1 MFLSPFTQDS
11 LAILLKRS
19 GYVPEEFWGPL
30 ICALTMSQKIGDI
43 ADCRNRHRKNSLL
56 SLKPTLLATLALFL
70 TNTLPS
76 QTKSPLNP
84 ATITFVNFAVS
95 ASATATSIV
104 HSKLDYYNSRYHNL
118 PNYQLKW
125 LQQIENSLAR
135 AVIKAPKSS
144 HITPILK
151 SF

>member
-1 MFLSPFTQDS
+1 MHCDTLHLQVIDIKTKWLCPPKIRG
-11 LAILLKRS
+11 A
-19 GYVPEEFWGPL
+19 L
-30 ICALTMSQKIGDI
+30 ICTSTISTKIGDI
-43 ADCRNRHRKNSLL
+43 ANCRNRPPKNSLL
-56 SLKPTLLATLALFL
+56 SLKPTLPATLALFL

>member
-76 QTKSPLNP
+76 QTKSVHFLNP
-84 ATITFVNFAVS
+84 VTFTFVNFAVS
-95 ASATATSIV
+95 ASTIATSTA
-104 HSKLDYYNSRYHNL
+104 HSKLDYCNSLYLNL
-118 PNYQLKW
+118 PNYQLNW
-125 LQQIENSLAR
+125 LQQ
-135 AVIKAPKSS
+135 
-144 HITPILK
+144 T
-151 SF
+151 